1 MSTVQKNKNENQ
13 IPQTNLYSEAGMTVV
28 LNIIRRQQ
36 LPGLQQTPAAL
47 LCLRSEFAGPI
58 CCKHSL
64 VSVMRCSN
72 YSKPVFDLSTFEKA
86 SQSVCFAKI
95 ICLDVTLQLIA
106 VVSCEAEW
114 RSQRLL
120 LLFAILLQCKIAKHL
135 RASGRMN
142 LITS

>member
-1 MSTVQKNKNENQ
+1 MLPLGVAQCTMSTVQKNKNENQ

-64 VSVMRCSN
+64 VSVMKCSN
-72 YSKPVFDLSTFEKA
+72 YSH
-86 SQSVCFAKI
+86 
-95 ICLDVTLQLIA
+95 
-106 VVSCEAEW
+106 
-114 RSQRLL
+114 
-120 LLFAILLQCKIAKHL
+120 LLQTL
-135 RASGRMN
+135 PSVSDEVQQ
-142 LITS
+142 LF